1 MTHTDHRRRNQPK
14 RTILALVIAPR
25 PERGHPSGTVIL
37 AQSLRNPVKRDD
49 VKRDGEPGPPASTA
63 RWGDRD
69 FTDLLSLGFP
79 VISPLYGMGHE

>member
-1 MTHTDHRRRNQPK
+1 MAGFVEICANAGRM
-14 RTILALVIAPR
+14 A
-25 PERGHPSGTVIL
+25 
-37 AQSLRNPVKRDD
+37 PVKWDD